1 MNLKQAIE
9 SGKRFK
15 RKDAEVWYPVGGYM
29 ASGGRYY
36 YTQDDIMADDWITEE
51 PAKQKVTMWQAVF
64 KTKLDNFYIPE
75 GLFKDEYEASK
86 YNVGS
91 SFVKLVNPVEIE
103 I

>member
-1 MNLKQAIE
+1 MDAVG
-9 SGKRFK
+9 SGKKFSRIHWEHWLTHESYEWGLK
-15 RKDAEVWYPVGGYM
+15 AE
-29 ASGGRYY
+29 
-36 YTQDDIMADDWITEE
+36 DILANDWEVE
-51 PAKQKVTMWQAVF
+51 PTAKQKVTMWQAVF

-86 YNVGS
+86 YNVGF